1 MTKTLKMPVLGQS
14 VEEVRII
21 QWLKKEGDPV
31 QVGEN
36 LAEIETDK
44 VATFF
49 ESPESGFVRQILAPA
64 DSFVAVEAP
73 VVVISSTIDEAL
85 ESSPISAPASEEG
98 KGQAEDTTGSDA
110 LLSLNSLSSPS
121 DTGKDTQTTIGDRG
135 ALSPRARRTATEK
148 GVNTDELAGRGTGVH
163 GRVQE
168 KDVLSFLIGRDTTAA
183 KPTEERMVKASPL
196 ARAVAEGSGVD
207 LAAVSGTGAGGRI
220 VADDVLSTKTVPAT
234 PNTDHPPLAT
244 NKRTVTLSGLRKRVA
259 DNIMKSVQR
268 APHVTLHLSA
278 DMGAAM
284 ELRKALLPPIE
295 KKTGIRLS
303 PTDIII
309 KAAAVA
315 LTEHPYMNAHIE
327 GDTITYFDDVHIG
340 LAVSLG
346 EDGLIVPLIRD
357 AHRKG
362 LAEIAQNRDDIAK
375 RARANT
381 LTSADIQGGTFSVSN
396 LGNYGI
402 EGFNPIIAPPQVAIL
417 GVGGI
422 ADAVVARGGAPM
434 VRPLM
439 TLSLSFDHRATD
451 GAPAAA
457 FLARLKEIL
466 ETPALLLL

>member
-1 MTKTLKMPVLGQS
+1 MAKILKMPVLGQS
-14 VEEVRII
+14 VEEVRIL
-21 QWLKKEGDPV
+21 QWLKNEGDSV
-31 QVGEN
+31 SVGEN

-49 ESPESGFVRQILAPA
+49 ESPEAGIIRKILVPA

-73 VVVISSTIDEAL
+73 VVIVAATADESIDTLLGNDAPTT
-85 ESSPISAPASEEG
+85 SPAAPVAAAVAAPASP
-98 KGQAEDTTGSDA
+98 ASVATTPSSDA
-110 LLSLNSLSSPS
+110 
-121 DTGKDTQTTIGDRG
+121 KEVV
-135 ALSPRARRTATEK
+135 ASPRARRAAEEQ
-148 GVNTDELAGRGTGVH
+148 GVNLGELAGQGTGPG

-168 KDVLSFLIGRDTTAA
+168 KDVLAFVSTQEVAA
-183 KPTEERMVKASPL
+183 KLAMDVLERGVKVSPL

-207 LAAVSGTGAGGRI
+207 LAAVSGSGAGGRI
-220 VADDVLSTKTVPAT
+220 VANDVRASAAPTPVAAPASTSG
-234 PNTDHPPLAT
+234 
-244 NKRTVTLSGLRKRVA
+244 KRTVTITGLRKRVA
-259 DNIMKSVQR
+259 DNILRSVQR

-284 ELRKALLPPIE
+284 ELRKTLLPPIE
-295 KKTGIRLS
+295 KKTGVRLS
-303 PTDIII
+303 PTDIIV
-309 KAAAVA
+309 KAVAVA

-327 GDTITYFDDVHIG
+327 GDTITIFEDVHVG

-362 LAEIAQNRDDIAK
+362 LAEIATNRDDIAK
-375 RARANT
+375 RARTNA
-381 LTSADIQGGTFSVSN
+381 LTSNDIQGGTFSVSN

-402 EGFNPIIAPPQVAIL
+402 EGFNPIIAPPQVGIL

-422 ADAVVARGGAPM
+422 ADTVVARNGVPV
-434 VRPLM
+434 VRPM
-439 TLSLSFDHRATD
+439 MALSLSFDHRAMD

-466 ETPALLLL
+466 ETPTLLLL